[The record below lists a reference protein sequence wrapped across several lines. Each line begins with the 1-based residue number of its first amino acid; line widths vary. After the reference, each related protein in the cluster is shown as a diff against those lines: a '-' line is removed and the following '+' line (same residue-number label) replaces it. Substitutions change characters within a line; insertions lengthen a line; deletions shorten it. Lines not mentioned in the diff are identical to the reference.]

1 MRSLLICMLGWNWFG
16 AYETQTNSILRA
28 RTVCSRL
35 LYTRVFWSE
44 GLRDPNQFHPARSHR
59 VLATFVYPDVL
70 V

>member
-1 MRSLLICMLGWNWFG
+1 MDILAEREGFEPSRTC
-16 AYETQTNSILRA
+16 ALRA
-28 RTVCSRL
+28 LQARALGHYAISPY
-35 LYTRVFWSE
+35 LYARMELVW